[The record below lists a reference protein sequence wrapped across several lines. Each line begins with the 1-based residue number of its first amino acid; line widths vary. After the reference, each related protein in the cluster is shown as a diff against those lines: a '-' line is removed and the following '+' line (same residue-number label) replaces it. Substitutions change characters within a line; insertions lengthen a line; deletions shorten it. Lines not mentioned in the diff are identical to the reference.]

1 MNDHSFLK
9 ANQCQTLKYQPFSH
23 FLTYNE
29 KADSFENDNEQAK
42 FVMSESKKKNS
53 TANEIDKTEDFP
65 RELQEPRWSVISFE
79 KCEAAN
85 LTYPQAEQKLAELER
100 QKISGLCIITD
111 EAAARMSA
119 KG

>member
-1 MNDHSFLK
+1 MKKRTALK
-9 ANQCQTLKYQPFSH
+9 TI
-23 FLTYNE
+23 TNE
-29 KADSFENDNEQAK
+29 RK

-53 TANEIDKTEDFP
+53 TANEIDETEDFP

-85 LTYPQAEQKLAELER
+85 LTYPQAEQKLAELEQ

-111 EAAARMSA
+111 EAAARMSP
-119 KG
+119 KN